1 MQTYGQMIHAV
12 PVQQSRTPAYLQLVS
27 IFATVFAAVFCL
39 GYALSPN
46 SAPVQHYVM
55 TAPSQT
61 IAAPRT
67 LTKLPKLPR
76 TAAQQI
82 PSTGHVGA
90 VRLHATGTEEVRR
103 DTTIPRPPVDP
114 KKTVLIGVAADSGC
128 GKSTFMRRLTG
139 IFGGGSPTPLGGGF
153 SAGSWETNTLVS
165 EKTTVMCLDDYHLND
180 RAGRKVTGLT
190 ALDEREN
197 NFDLMFEQM
206 SALRRGEKISK
217 PIYNHVNGTLDT
229 PEEIAPSPIMIIEGL
244 HPMLD
249 DRVAGLLDFS
259 IYLDI
264 SDRVKFAWKIQRD
277 MAERGWA
284 LEDIKADIEK
294 RKPDFDKYVAPQKA
308 KADMVIEV
316 LPSQIAPPKDEN
328 APCDYLRVRL
338 IQKTDTKFFD
348 PVYLVEKGSTIN
360 WKPCGDSLQCEFPG
374 VQFQYYPETYMGN
387 SVEVLEMD
395 GVIHNMKEGLYVEK
409 FLHNTATKEFGE
421 MTKLLLEAINAPG
434 GDNGTGFMQT
444 LAALKIREIYE
455 RATGETV

>member
-1 MQTYGQMIHAV
+1 MAPTYDQVVHEGSQIWQSDRRSSW
-12 PVQQSRTPAYLQLVS
+12 VQPAGV
-27 IFATVFAAVFCL
+27 FATVFCAVFAL
-39 GYALSPN
+39 GYTFTGYE
-46 SAPVQHYVM
+46 VQHFVTTRPAQPLVQPLVLSHIHPTSRSFSGVAQPDRAVKVQM
-55 TAPSQT
+55 H
-61 IAAPRT
+61 AA
-67 LTKLPKLPR
+67 
-76 TAAQQI
+76 A
-82 PSTGHVGA
+82 G
-90 VRLHATGTEEVRR
+90 EVRR
-103 DTTIPRPPVDP
+103 DSTISRPKIDP

-139 IFGGGSPTPLGGGF
+139 IFGDGKTTPLGGGF
-153 SAGSWETNTLVS
+153 GSGGWETNTLVS
-165 EKTTVMCLDDYHLND
+165 AKTTVMCLDDYHLND

-197 NFDLMFEQM
+197 NFNLMFEQM
-206 SALRRGEKISK
+206 SALKRGDTIAK

-229 PEEIAPSPIMIIEGL
+229 PEEIAPSPIMIVEGL

-284 LEDIKADIEK
+284 LEDIKKDIEK

-316 LPSQIAPPKDEN
+316 LPSEIAPPKDEN
-328 APCDYLRVRL
+328 SPLEYLRVRL
-338 IQKTDTKFFD
+338 IQKTTTKHFD
-348 PVYLVEKGSTIN
+348 PVYLIEKGSTLT
-360 WKPCGDSLQCEFPG
+360 WKPCGDNLQCEYPG
-374 VQFQYYPETYMGN
+374 VQFAYYPEEYMGHPA
-387 SVEVLEMD
+387 EVLEMD
-395 GVIHNMKEGLYVEK
+395 GVIHNLKEGLYVEK
-409 FLHNTATKEFGE
+409 FLHNTGAKEFGE
-421 MTKLLLEAINAPG
+421 LTQELLKLQNSPG

-455 RATGETV
+455 RVTGQKA

>member
-1 MQTYGQMIHAV
+1 MWNSERQASWT
-12 PVQQSRTPAYLQLVS
+12 QLLG
-27 IFATVFAAVFCL
+27 IFATVFCAVFLL
-39 GYALSPN
+39 GYSFSGAVEL
-46 SAPVQHYVM
+46 Y
-55 TAPSQT
+55 
-61 IAAPRT
+61 
-67 LTKLPKLPR
+67 
-76 TAAQQI
+76 
-82 PSTGHVGA
+82 VGA
-90 VRLHATGTEEVRR
+90 RPAVIVQPASLINLPQYGQQYPQSVQQSVRSGVSVNAAKAEAEVRR
-103 DTTIPRPPVDP
+103 DPTISRPKIDP

-139 IFGGGSPTPLGGGF
+139 IFGDGKTTPLGGGF
-153 SAGSWETNTLVS
+153 GSGGWETNTLVS
-165 EKTTVMCLDDYHLND
+165 AKTTVMCLDDYHLND

-197 NFDLMFEQM
+197 NFNLMYEQM
-206 SALRRGEKISK
+206 SALKRGETIAK

-229 PEEIAPSPIMIIEGL
+229 PEEISPSPIMIIEGL

-249 DRVAGLLDFS
+249 DRVASLLDFS

-284 LEDIKADIEK
+284 LEDIKKDIEK

-316 LPSQIAPPKDEN
+316 LPSEIAPPKDETS
-328 APCDYLRVRL
+328 PLEYLRVRL
-338 IQKTDTKFFD
+338 IQKTTTKHFD
-348 PVYLVEKGSTIN
+348 PVYLIEKGATLSWT
-360 WKPCGDSLQCEFPG
+360 PCGDSLQCQYPG
-374 VQFQYYPETYMGN
+374 VQFKYYPEEYMGN

-395 GVIHNMKEGLYVEK
+395 GVIHNLKEGLYVEK
-409 FLHNTATKEFGE
+409 FLHNTGAKEFGE
-421 MTKLLLEAINAPG
+421 LTQELLKLQNSPG

-455 RATGETV
+455 RATGEKA